1 VVNQSVNQSTRRRSS
16 LDEIGSGETDNGQ
29 ETSDGVHA
37 STGSHRLG
45 NIRGGRLVVLVR
57 VGTRAGTGTRVRART
72 GGAVTTAATL
82 ASTVATLTALAT
94 TVGAV
99 VVAGLLALRSLSTLG
114 TGVRRRRSDTG
125 RVSTARRN
133 GVVGVGRVDS
143 GSVVGVIDR
152 NGVSDGLG
160 HTLAVVGG
168 VRVGVGLSLGD
179 NVLAGVSRL
188 MRLARLGRVVVSRLG
203 WVVDLSDRADSCGN
217 SNGLGCDMANR
228 AVDDGGRALSDG
240 VSLGAVDSAGSV
252 LSRPSDGAVLVDS
265 GESNVSI
272 VVVSVGNSGRS
283 SEDDGGS
290 LHDSVWCL
298 VCMFVLTN
306 VLCQCM

>member
-1 VVNQSVNQSTRRRSS
+1 VVHRSIDRSTRRGSS
-16 LDEIGSGETDNGQ
+16 LDEVGSSETDNGQ
-29 ETSDGVHA
+29 ETSNGVHA
-37 STGSHRLG
+37 STGSHRLR
-45 NIRGGRLVVLVR
+45 NIRGGRLVLLV
-57 VGTRAGTGTRVRART
+57 RVRARAR
-72 GGAVTTAATL
+72 GAVTTVATL
-82 ASTVATLTALAT
+82 ASTIAALVAVAAATVTAAIVLA

-99 VVAGLLALRSLSTLG
+99 VVTGLLTLRSLSTLR
-114 TGVRRRRSDTG
+114 TGVRRRGNTG
-125 RVSTARRN
+125 RVSTTRRN

-168 VRVGVGLSLGD
+168 VRVGVSLSLGD

>member
-1 VVNQSVNQSTRRRSS
+1 VVHRSIDRSTRRGSS
-16 LDEIGSGETDNGQ
+16 LDEVGSSETDNGQ
-29 ETSDGVHA
+29 ETSNGVHA
-37 STGSHRLG
+37 STGSHRLR
-45 NIRGGRLVVLVR
+45 NIRGGRLVLLV
-57 VGTRAGTGTRVRART
+57 RVRARAR
-72 GGAVTTAATL
+72 GAVTTVATL
-82 ASTVATLTALAT
+82 ASTIAALVAVAAATVTAAIVLA

-99 VVAGLLALRSLSTLG
+99 VVTGLLTLRSLSTLR
-114 TGVRRRRSDTG
+114 TGVRRRGNTG
-125 RVSTARRN
+125 RVSTTRRN
-133 GVVGVGRVDS
+133 GVVGVRRVDS

-168 VRVGVGLSLGD
+168 VRVGVSLSLGD

-188 MRLARLGRVVVSRLG
+188 MRLARLGRVGVSRLG
-203 WVVDLSDRADSCGN
+203 RVMDLSDRADSCGN

-240 VSLGAVDSAGSV
+240 VCLGAVDSAGSV
-252 LSRPSDGAVLVDS
+252 LSRLSDGTVLVDS
-265 GESNVSI
+265 SESNVSI